1 MNVYLRAIPVVFML
15 AAIVFNGSYAFPAE
29 HIMGHK
35 LDVKDRPVNTP
46 VISQVAM
53 HTYPEAV
60 DNNNK
65 PYAWGALGGDTGGN
79 VLNDTTTECA
89 NGKKCI
95 DISTINYIMKE
106 APCIWPVKPYYA
118 VVGICWNATNRG
130 LYFTGK
136 TVHNVKY
143 YNIVEWWFGTYGLD
157 DTSLCLTNTC
167 RQGRE
172 LYGWSKCLKAVN
184 NNYPWQARPEDRVM
198 AAPNPRINLYNKYY
212 GPHASGFR
220 DENTWIRYLQD
231 LVDLQINEKV
241 PGISSEKRN
250 RILAIHKNMLQRKDQ
265 LILTSENP
273 AHYQQGLE
281 GSLNNVLEECKKVFT
296 DEEYKKFFGAE
307 KREKFALPLEPAFR

>member
-1 MNVYLRAIPVVFML
+1 MHVCLRAIPVIFIL
-15 AAIVFNGSYAFPAE
+15 AAIVFNGSYALSAE
-29 HIMGHK
+29 HIMGHRT
-35 LDVKDRPVNTP
+35 DVRNRPVSAP
-46 VISQVAM
+46 VISQFAM

-65 PYAWGALGGDTGGN
+65 PYAWGALGGNTGGD
-79 VLNDTTTECA
+79 LLSGTTTECVS
-89 NGKKCI
+89 GKKCI
-95 DISTINYIMKE
+95 DISTINYIMSE

-136 TVHNVKY
+136 TVHEVKF

-184 NNYPWQARPEDRVM
+184 KNYPWQGKPEDRVM
-198 AAPNPRINLYNKYY
+198 APPNPRINLYNKYY
-212 GPHASGFR
+212 GPVASGFR
-220 DENTWIRYLQD
+220 DENTWVRYLQD
-231 LVDLQINEKV
+231 LVDLQINEKL
-241 PGISSEKRN
+241 PGISGEKRN

-281 GSLNNVLEECKKVFT
+281 ASLNNVLEECKKVFT
-296 DEEYKKFFGAE
+296 DEEYKKFFGAD